1 MQLFKRRP
9 SASMV
14 VALIALFAACGG
26 VGWAATNLPANS
38 VGTAQLKG
46 GAVTNGKLA
55 NGSVSNFKLAF
66 NSVGTHKMMDGAIG
80 KGQIN
85 SNQVQARVS
94 GTCTSGA
101 IGSINS
107 AGKVQCVSAP
117 GQEFG
122 TSTTTAVPV
131 PSGTA
136 QTSITSQ
143 TLPGGSSYIV
153 FANPYV
159 QITGGG
165 PTQGVEVDCTLSVGP
180 TVAAKQTRSYA
191 VELGSQDQASS
202 IPLVVTA
209 PSNPTAITATVTCLK
224 TNSGA
229 TAPQVTV
236 STAINALPT
245 AGNTTGAATG

>member
-55 NGSVSNFKLAF
+55 NGSVGNFKLAF
-66 NSVGTHKMMDGAIG
+66 NSVGTHKMMDGAVG
-80 KGQIN
+80 KSQIN
-85 SNQVQARVS
+85 TGQVQARVS

-101 IGSINS
+101 VGSIES
-107 AGKVQCVSAP
+107 SGKVQCVTAP
-117 GQEFG
+117 GQEFD
-122 TSTTTAVPV
+122 TSTATAVTI
-131 PSGTA
+131 PSGTGP
-136 QTSITSQ
+136 TPITSAP
-143 TLPGGSSYIV
+143 LPGGSSYIV

-159 QITGGG
+159 QITGNT

-180 TVAAKQTRSYA
+180 TVAAKQTRGYK

-209 PSNPTAITATVTCLK
+209 PSNPTAITASVSCLK
-224 TNSGA
+224 KFSGTNQPA
-229 TAPQVTV
+229 VTV
-236 STAINALPT
+236 STDINALPT
-245 AGNTTGAATG
+245 AGNTTEAATG